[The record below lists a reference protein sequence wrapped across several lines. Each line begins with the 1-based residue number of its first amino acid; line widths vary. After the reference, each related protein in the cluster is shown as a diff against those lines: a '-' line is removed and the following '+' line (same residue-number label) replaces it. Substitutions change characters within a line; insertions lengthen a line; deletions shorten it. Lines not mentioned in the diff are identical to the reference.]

1 MSGNLPRSFVG
12 TFPLNQDLQ
21 QAHTTRQSD
30 LLYIPRYSSKYAQKL
45 PEYLLP
51 KIWNNGQDRSLK
63 IRLEISLK
71 IQRNLNYLCPTQKM

>member
-1 MSGNLPRSFVG
+1 MYDYMSGNLPRSFVG
-12 TFPLNQDLQ
+12 TFPLNQDMQ

-51 KIWNNGQDRSLK
+51 LKYGINGQDRSLK
-63 IRLEISLK
+63 IRLETSLK
-71 IQRNLNYLCPTQKM
+71 IQRNLKY